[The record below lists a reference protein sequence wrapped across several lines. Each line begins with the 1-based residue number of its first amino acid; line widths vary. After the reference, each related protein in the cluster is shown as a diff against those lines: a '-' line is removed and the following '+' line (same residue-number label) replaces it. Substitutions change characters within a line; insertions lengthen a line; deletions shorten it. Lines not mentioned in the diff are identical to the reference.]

1 MIMALIIIL
10 VLVAVIIFLIYP
22 KKCTKSQEML
32 LCGVNYAHRG
42 LHSKDKSIPEN
53 SLSAFSLAVENGYG
67 IELDVILSKDGEVM
81 VFHDDTLERICGVSG
96 EVEEH
101 TLKELKKMKL
111 CNTEEE
117 IPTFQEVLN
126 IVNGKVPIIIEIKS
140 GKRNKELSEKV
151 LNIVKEYKGTYC
163 IESFNPFIVSWFRKN
178 SPQIM
183 RGQLTMNRGNYKNV
197 PKWMGFVMSNALA
210 NVISRPNFIAYNTK
224 KKSFLLKS
232 SERLGAM
239 KVVWTVNDTLDF
251 KKYEEENHA
260 VIFEYYEPKSKYK

>member
-1 MIMALIIIL
+1 MMMAIMVVMFLIAI
-10 VLVAVIIFLIYP
+10 IIFLIYP
-22 KKCTKSQEML
+22 KKCTKTQEVL

-53 SLSAFSLAVENGYG
+53 SLSAFSLAVEKGYG

-96 EVEEH
+96 IVEEH

-151 LNIVKEYKGTYC
+151 LKIVKDYTGTYC

-178 SPQIM
+178 EPQIM
-183 RGQLTMNRGNYKNV
+183 RGQLVMESKEYENV

-210 NVISRPNFIAYNTK
+210 NVISRPNFIAYSTG

-232 SERLGAM
+232 AERLGAM
-239 KVVWTVNDTLDF
+239 KVVWTVNDTLDL
-251 KKYEEENHA
+251 KKYEDENHA